1 MEAGFILR
9 RFATLFSRVSGNKK
23 VQHKKTLKVDCGRFD
38 RRLPTRK
45 IAGLCCDSFFRAL
58 HEGLPSGKE
67 FAGRTYC
74 SQRKQ
79 APSVIGSIHVDGVVL
94 VAKFGS

>member
-45 IAGLCCDSFFRAL
+45 IAEPC
-58 HEGLPSGKE
+58 
-67 FAGRTYC
+67 
-74 SQRKQ
+74 
-79 APSVIGSIHVDGVVL
+79 
-94 VAKFGS
+94 